1 MGLQKST
8 IPKAGQGV
16 IARPLA
22 CLAERTFPVGLRV
35 ACNGHKCRI
44 PSGDGEAV
52 DCSKS
57 CFDILLPSGN
67 VRGEQ
72 SMQNVLSVA
81 LRFRVSKQK
90 GVL

>member
-52 DCSKS
+52 DCSIKA
-57 CFDILLPSGN
+57 
-67 VRGEQ
+67 
-72 SMQNVLSVA
+72 VLIFSF
-81 LRFRVSKQK
+81 LSETLGRSNQHRVW
-90 GVL
+90 